1 MWNKMSIKAKIPAAI
16 VGFSLLVGTGVGV
29 ASYMTAAE
37 QLESL
42 AIQRLEAIANNRSA
56 ALKSYLTSIEQD
68 LKISA
73 TNPSVVEALTEFTQ
87 AYQAIPGDRIR
98 TLKKSYILDNPNPL
112 GQKHLLDKGKGNEG
126 YDAIHANRHP
136 WFRNLQQTRGY
147 YDVFLFDTDGNL
159 VYSVFKEEDFSTNF
173 KAGGGMWAG
182 TDLGETFRQAVS
194 ASQGSV
200 KFFDFQA
207 YAPSNGVPASFIG
220 TPVIEDGR
228 TIGVLAFQM
237 PIDAINAVMNESS
250 GLGETGETI
259 IVGADGLLRNDSR
272 FSKDN
277 DILKTRVDSAVVKST
292 IDGSRARET
301 TDTYRDLSMVK
312 VGEPLEFNGTK
323 WAVIATQGE
332 NELYA
337 PLSAMGFSML
347 LTGLVAFLVA
357 AVGGF
362 LLALTLTTPI
372 TRLTAGMRRLAE
384 GDVNLA
390 IDDVSNRRDEI
401 ADMTRAV
408 AVFRDN
414 AVERQ
419 RLEAAQKSVDEKAR
433 RRQAVVDRLI
443 MDFRTEA
450 SELLAA
456 VGETMRGMQST
467 ANMLTSIADQTANRA
482 NNAASASEEASTNVQ
497 TVAAA
502 SEELAASI
510 QEIGKQVGRTT
521 EVVGRATTDARAT
534 NERVQALAASARK
547 IGDVVGL
554 IRDIADQTNLL
565 ALNATIE
572 AARAGEAG
580 KGFAV
585 VATEVKSLAN
595 QTAKATADIGEQITA
610 IQTETQVAVDAI
622 QAIARTMEDVNGYAT
637 AIAAAVEEQGVA
649 TSEIGRNVSDA
660 ATGTRQAVQNVT
672 EVSSA
677 VGETS
682 QAANQVSSA
691 SADVAERAERLSR
704 AVDRFLTEVAAA

>member
-1 MWNKMSIKAKIPAAI
+1 MWNKMSIKAKIPTAI
-16 VGFSLLVGTGVGV
+16 VGFSLLVGAGVGV
-29 ASYMTAAE
+29 ASYMTAAG
-37 QLESL
+37 QLETL
-42 AIQRLEAIANNRSA
+42 AVQRLEAITHDRGV
-56 ALKSYLTSIEQD
+56 ALKGYLESIDQD
-68 LKISA
+68 LKVTA
-73 TNPSVVEALTEFTQ
+73 GNPAVVEAVREFTE
-87 AYQAIPGDRIR
+87 AYRAIQGDRVAL
-98 TLKKSYILDNPNPL
+98 LKKAYIADNPNPL
-112 GQKHLLDKGKGNEG
+112 GQKHLLDKGAADAA
-126 YDAIHANRHP
+126 YDAVHAKRHP
-136 WFRNLQQTRGY
+136 WFRQLQSVRGY
-147 YDVFLFDTDGNL
+147 YDVFLFDTEGNL
-159 VYSVFKEEDFSTNF
+159 VYSVFKEEDFATNF
-173 KAGGGMWAG
+173 KAGGGQWSA
-182 TDLGETFRQAVS
+182 TDLGEAFRQTVS
-194 ASQGSV
+194 STPGTV
-200 KFFDFQA
+200 KFLDFKP
-207 YAPSNGVPASFIG
+207 YAPSKDAPASFIA
-220 TPVIEDGR
+220 TPVVADGK
-228 TIGVLAFQM
+228 TVGVLAFQM
-237 PIDAINAVMNESS
+237 PIDAINAVMNEKE

-272 FSKDN
+272 FSETN
-277 DILKTRVDSAVVKST
+277 DILKTRFESEVLKPVMNGQHAEVISE
-292 IDGSRARET
+292 G
-301 TDTYRDLSMVK
+301 YRGISMQH
-312 VGEPLEFNGTK
+312 VGEPLDFQGTR
-323 WAVIATQGE
+323 WALVATQGKD
-332 NELYA
+332 ELFA
-337 PLSAMGFSML
+337 PLSAMGFSMV
-347 LTGLVAFLVA
+347 LTGLVAFLLS

-362 LLALTLTTPI
+362 LIALTLTSPI

-384 GDVNLA
+384 GDTNLA
-390 IDDVSNRRDEI
+390 IDDVSNRHDEI

-414 AVERQ
+414 AIERQ
-419 RLEAAQKSVDEKAR
+419 RLEAAQKTEDEKAR
-433 RRQAVVDRLI
+433 KRQATVDRLI

-467 ANMLTSIADQTANRA
+467 AGVLTSIADQTARRA

-610 IQTETQVAVDAI
+610 IQTETEVAVEAI

-691 SADVAERAERLSR
+691 SADVAERANRLSR
-704 AVDRFLTEVAAA
+704 AVDRFLSEVAAA